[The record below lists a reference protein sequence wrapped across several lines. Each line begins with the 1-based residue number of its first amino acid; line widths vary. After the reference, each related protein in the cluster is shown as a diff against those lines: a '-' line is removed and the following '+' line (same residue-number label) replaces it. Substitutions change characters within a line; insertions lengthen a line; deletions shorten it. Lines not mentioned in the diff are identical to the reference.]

1 MSSNPQLPGRGAGD
15 QVVQSQERVL
25 AVIGGTQKALDLIE
39 CSPQRGRRTLDN
51 ARYFKQRMRE
61 AGFQLVPGETAIV
74 PVMLYEESLA
84 LRMADRLRAPG
95 INIPVDSS
103 TIHRCRSRRRRS
115 SFFPSIPAKSSL

>member
-1 MSSNPQLPGRGAGD
+1 MSSTPQLPGRGAGD

-25 AVIGGTQKALDLIE
+25 AVIGGTLKALDLIE

-84 LRMADRLRAPG
+84 LRMADRLRARG
-95 INIPVDSS
+95 AGA
-103 TIHRCRSRRRRS
+103 R
-115 SFFPSIPAKSSL
+115 